1 MDVVMQTENLV
12 LGLIFAIASLL
23 HGISGLGVTLVT
35 TTALASMYPL
45 QHAII
50 LIILP
55 SFALNLMT
63 WLIGGER
70 SVWENFIYYLKHY
83 WLLALMS
90 LLGSLLGVKL
100 LMWVDSSYILLL
112 LAAVIA
118 FYVISNAL
126 GKKIILPATK
136 PVLIITGITAGIIG
150 GSTNAMSTILLMYL
164 LSATDDKNTIAK
176 VGNMCY
182 LLGKVA
188 QIIVLWQPIMALPS
202 SDWLLI
208 AVLTI
213 LSIASLLVG
222 IRLRHYLSQA
232 RFRQLVLVILTVL
245 GLRVGWQGMMG
256 ILG

>member
-1 MDVVMQTENLV
+1 MFDFEQL
-12 LGLIFAIASLL
+12 LLPFIFAVGSLL
-23 HGISGLGVTLVT
+23 HGITGIGVTLVT
-35 TTALASMYPL
+35 TGSLASMYPL
-45 QHAII
+45 QRAII
-50 LIILP
+50 LTIFP

-70 SVWENFIYYLKHY
+70 SVWGNFTYYLKHY

-90 LLGSLLGVKL
+90 LLGSILGVKL

-126 GKKIILPATK
+126 GKKIILPATT
-136 PVLIITGITAGIIG
+136 PVLIATGLIAGIVG

-164 LSATDDKNTIAK
+164 LGSTDDKNTIAK

-188 QIIVLWQPIMALPS
+188 QIIVLRDSLIALPT

-208 AVLTI
+208 GLVTTVSVI
-213 LSIASLLVG
+213 FLLFG
-222 IRLRHYLSQA
+222 IRLRHYLSQH

-245 GLRVGWQGMMG
+245 GLRVGWQGITGLMSL
-256 ILG
+256 I

>member
-1 MDVVMQTENLV
+1 MIDSESWL
-12 LGLIFAIASLL
+12 LAFIFAIASLL
-23 HGISGLGVTLVT
+23 HGISGIGVTLVA

-50 LIILP
+50 LIIFP
-55 SFALNLMT
+55 SLILNLMT

-70 SVWENFIYYLKHY
+70 SIWGNFTYYLKHY

-100 LMWVDSSYILLL
+100 LMWVDSSYILVL
-112 LAAVIA
+112 LAIVIA

-126 GKKIILPATK
+126 GKKIILPATT
-136 PVLIITGITAGIIG
+136 PVLIATGLIAGIIG

-164 LSATDDKNTIAK
+164 LGSTDDKNTIAK

-188 QIIVLWQPIMALPS
+188 QIIVLRESLMALPP

-208 AVLTI
+208 ALITTV
-213 LSIASLLVG
+213 SVAFLLFG
-222 IRLRHYLSQA
+222 IRLRHHLSQA

-245 GLRVGWQGMMG
+245 GLRVGWQGITGVMG
-256 ILG
+256 LI